1 MKLKKIF
8 TMSFMAASLLTL
20 AACSSNH
27 GSAVQDGYNSGN
39 GGPNG
44 SGVTSSGLGAGTSF
58 GSNGGPGG
66 STLTVG
72 SQSYY
77 FDFDSNA
84 VHDSDMASIKV
95 QGNYLATHP
104 SAKVLLTGNTD
115 ERGSR
120 EYNIGLGQRRA
131 DAVAAALEADG
142 ASSSQITT
150 VSYGSEKPVAFGH
163 DEDSYSKNRRVDL
176 AYQSQ

>member
-8 TMSFMAASLLTL
+8 TTGFMAASLLALT
-20 AACSSNH
+20 ACSSSH
-27 GSAVQDGYNSGN
+27 GSGVQDGYANG

-44 SGVTSSGLGAGTSF
+44 SGVAASGLGAGTSF
-58 GSNGGPGG
+58 GADGGPGG

-72 SQSYY
+72 NQSYY

-104 SAKVLLTGNTD
+104 NAKVLLTGNTD

-131 DAVAAALEADG
+131 DAVASALEADG
-142 ASSSQITT
+142 ASSNQITT

-176 AYQSQ
+176 VYQSQ